1 VNKQNGFLDE
11 AIKQFTSIIE
21 DRYPELD
28 KAGYDF
34 SRDYEVI
41 NELGLTLFERAKM
54 ERTNPERQKEFLSQ
68 AVRRFE
74 DTLKVDSENLTAHY
88 NLGIIH
94 GTLGNQDKAAE
105 HQRLHD
111 KYKPDDNA
119 RDRAI
124 NLARAKDPA
133 ANNAANAIV
142 IYPLQR
148 EGAFELEAGQRR
160 IAGNAAP

>member
-1 VNKQNGFLDE
+1 ME
-11 AIKQFTSIIE
+11 
-21 DRYPELD
+21 

-41 NELGLTLFERAKM
+41 NELGLTLFERAKA
-54 ERTNPERQKEFLSQ
+54 ERANPEKQKEFLAE

-74 DTLKVDSENLTAHY
+74 DTLKIDSENLTAHY

-94 GTLGNQDKAAE
+94 GSLGDQAKAAE
-105 HQRLHD
+105 HQRLHE

-124 NLARAKDPA
+124 NLARAKDAA
-133 ANNAANAIV
+133 ANNAANAVV

-148 EGAFELEAGQRR
+148 EGAFELQVPGQKKL
-160 IAGNAAP
+160 AATNGQSEDVGANP